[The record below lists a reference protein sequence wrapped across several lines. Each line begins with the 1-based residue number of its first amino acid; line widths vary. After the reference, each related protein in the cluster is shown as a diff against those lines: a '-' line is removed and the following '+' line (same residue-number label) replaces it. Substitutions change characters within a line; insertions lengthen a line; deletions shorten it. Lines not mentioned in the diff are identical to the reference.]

1 VDAAV
6 GDEQGG
12 SEHPF
17 ADEHRTPMT
26 GAVAAG
32 PEPPCTAVTK
42 GIGYSVGE
50 PAGLDTATVAV
61 VVAVVAVVVVV
72 AAAAVAEEAAV
83 VEDVAVQGLVN
94 VVVVRAEKKERGS
107 NSFWQSRF
115 LVLTLISD

>member
-12 SEHPF
+12 SEHPS

-61 VVAVVAVVVVV
+61 VAVVVAVVVV

-83 VEDVAVQGLVN
+83 VEDAAVQGLVN